1 MWATTTI
8 IHGFFKDFQQQ
19 QQQQQQQQHVQL
31 YSTAAFKS

>member
-8 IHGFFKDFQQQ
+8 IHGSFKDFQ

>member
-19 QQQQQQQQHVQL
+19 QQQQQQQHVQL